1 MKFARPLLL
10 SAILLSG
17 CAAPSGESPDSTSP
31 KFSHSL
37 GSARAQDSGAN
48 CSIGASAPAGSPLKS
63 QQLRFV
69 VERGDLSSWT
79 THEFQVA
86 TGASKSQA
94 ELQALL
100 GGALRRG
107 LTARAGTELA
117 KVGDIQFGGEVRV
130 VARGGGAVDFAYQ
143 PALEHGNPSLS
154 AGETAAFARLLGK

>member
-1 MKFARPLLL
+1 MTFARPLLL
-10 SAILLSG
+10 TAIFLSG

-37 GSARAQDSGAN
+37 GSAKAQDSGAR
-48 CSIGASAPAGSPLKS
+48 CSVVATAPGGSPLKS
-63 QQLRFV
+63 QQIRFV
-69 VERGDLSSWT
+69 VERGDFSSWS

-100 GGALRRG
+100 GDALRRG
-107 LTARAGTELA
+107 LTAAAGAVLV
-117 KVGDIQFGGEVRV
+117 KVGNIQYGGEVRL

-154 AGETAAFARLLGK
+154 SGETAAFAQVLGK